1 MNWLS
6 RISIKAKILF
16 IPAIAVV
23 GFLASLALNA
33 VINSANSERLAD
45 IQDLYFPVVQSS
57 RENIVRLNRVEELFN
72 AAVSTGEA
80 DMLDGARKT
89 FKEMHDKI
97 IEQQKLWPA
106 QQQALDDIERAS
118 NQYFDVGLKLSAG
131 MIEGNLNPSEMPRL
145 IEEMN
150 QKLSMLK
157 RMMTSLNENAL
168 GAFQKTVEESN
179 NAAQNALFM
188 TIVVSL
194 VSILVIVTISASI
207 VLMITRN
214 LSLMLDSLRDIAQG
228 EGDLTKRIRQSSED
242 EIGSLVHWFNLF
254 MDKLH
259 TSINEVV
266 KAIDPLA
273 RVSTDLGDMTTK
285 TRQITEEQS
294 RATDEVTRSVD
305 DMFRSVQNIAQNASS
320 AASAAREA
328 DNEAKSGRSVVTQSV
343 ESIND
348 LANEVE
354 RAAEVIRKLESDA
367 ENVGTILDV
376 IKGIAEQTNLLALNA
391 AIEAARA
398 GEQGRGFAVVADEVR
413 TLASRT
419 QDSTQE
425 IQKVIEELQG
435 AARSAVE
442 VMAHSQDQARSSVDH
457 AAKTDSSLATIT
469 EKVGSIT
476 RMNTE
481 IAHATGEQEKV
492 STSIKHNVDG
502 IRTNADAAVKNVQ
515 EVEVASES
523 LLSISNKL
531 RSITS
536 QFKV

>member
-33 VINSANSERLAD
+33 VINSANTKRLAD

-57 RENIVRLNRVEELFN
+57 RENIVRLNRVEELLN

-89 FKEMHDKI
+89 FKEMHDKV

-118 NQYFDVGLKLSAG
+118 TQYFDVGIKLSAG
-131 MIEGNLNPSEMPRL
+131 MIEGNLEPSEMPRL
-145 IEEMN
+145 IEDMN

-168 GAFQKTVEESN
+168 GAFEKTVEESN
-179 NAAQNALFM
+179 DSAQNALFM
-188 TIVVSL
+188 TIMVSL
-194 VSILVIVTISASI
+194 VSIVVIVTISASI
-207 VLMITRN
+207 VLLITRN
-214 LSLMLDSLRDIAQG
+214 LNLMLNSLRDIAQG
-228 EGDLTKRIRQSSED
+228 EGDLTKRIKQSSED
-242 EIGSLVHWFNLF
+242 EIGSLVNWFNLF

-266 KAIDPLA
+266 EAIDPLA

-442 VMAHSQDQARSSVDH
+442 VMAHSQEQARSSVDH

-523 LLSISNKL
+523 LLAISNKL

>member
-106 QQQALDDIERAS
+106 QQQELDDIERAS
-118 NQYFDVGLKLSAG
+118 TQYFDVGLKLSAG

-194 VSILVIVTISASI
+194 VSILVIVTISGSI

>member
-33 VINSANSERLAD
+33 TINSANSVRLAD
-45 IQDLYFPVVQSS
+45 IQNLYFPVVQSS
-57 RENIVRLNRVEELFN
+57 RENIVRLNRVEELLN

-97 IEQQKLWPA
+97 IEQQQLWPA
-106 QQQALDDIERAS
+106 QQQALDEIERSS
-118 NQYFDVGLKLSAG
+118 NQYFDVGIKLSAG
-131 MIEGNLNPSEMPRL
+131 MIEGNLEPAEMPRL
-145 IEEMN
+145 IEDMN
-150 QKLSMLK
+150 QKLSSLK

-168 GAFQKTVEESN
+168 SAFEKTVEESN
-179 NAAQNALFM
+179 DSAQNALFM
-188 TIVVSL
+188 TIVVSI
-194 VSILVIVTISASI
+194 VSIVVIVTISASI

-214 LSLMLDSLRDIAQG
+214 LSLMLNSLRDIAQG

-254 MDKLH
+254 MEKLH

-442 VMAHSQDQARSSVDH
+442 VMAHSQEQARSSVDH

-523 LLSISNKL
+523 LLAISNKL

>member
-118 NQYFDVGLKLSAG
+118 TQYFDVGLKLSAG
-131 MIEGNLNPSEMPRL
+131 MIEGNLEPSEMPRL

-168 GAFQKTVEESN
+168 TAFEKTVEESN

-194 VSILVIVTISASI
+194 VSILVIVTISGSI

>member
-118 NQYFDVGLKLSAG
+118 TQYFDVGLKLSAG

-194 VSILVIVTISASI
+194 VSILVIVTISGSI